1 LISNFSQACSTIEF
15 FVRVKNATRKFG
27 TKLGFMSNLF
37 DPITLRGLTIKN
49 RVWVSPMCQY
59 SAIDGVVG
67 DWHMAHLGAFATGE
81 AGLVMAEATGVVP
94 EGRISIACP
103 GIYND
108 EQIAAFKKINDFAHT
123 QGVAMG
129 IQLAH
134 AGRKGSTMRPT
145 DDHLM
150 ATAVEG
156 GWTTHSASA
165 QAYHGMPEPLALT
178 VPQIHQLV
186 KDFAHAAKN
195 AIKAGFDVIEI
206 HAAHGYL
213 LHQFYS
219 PLSNL
224 RTDEYGGSFENRVRF
239 LLEVTTAVRN
249 AIPESTPL
257 FIRISASDWSDE
269 GWQIIDSVELCK
281 QLKKIGVDL
290 IDVSSGGNL
299 HNAPIKPVPGY
310 QVPFAQA
317 IKVESDIAV
326 AAVGAITDPH
336 QAQEIVN
343 SNKADAVFLARAM
356 IRNPRWAMAAA
367 EELKEMISWPTPL
380 ERGRT
385 FRG

>member
-1 LISNFSQACSTIEF
+1 MN
-15 FVRVKNATRKFG
+15 
-27 TKLGFMSNLF
+27 NLF

-59 SAIDGVVG
+59 SATDGVVG

-81 AGLVMAEATGVVP
+81 AGLIMVEATGVVP

-108 EQIAAFKKINDFAHT
+108 DQISAFKKITDFAHT
-123 QGVAMG
+123 QDAAIG

-134 AGRKGSTMRPT
+134 AGRKGSTMRPA
-145 DDHLM
+145 DDHLI
-150 ATAVEG
+150 ATTAEG
-156 GWTTHSASA
+156 GWITHSASA
-165 QAYHGMPEPLALT
+165 QAYHGMPEPRALT
-178 VPQIHQLV
+178 IPQIHQLV

-195 AIKAGFDVIEI
+195 AIKAGFDLIEI

-219 PLSNL
+219 PLSNF
-224 RTDEYGGSFENRVRF
+224 RTDDYGGSFENRIRF
-239 LLEVTTAVRN
+239 LLEVSKAVRE
-249 AIPESTPL
+249 AIPDTTPL
-257 FIRISASDWSDE
+257 FIRISASDWAE
-269 GWQIIDSVELCK
+269 NGWQIVDSVELCK
-281 QLKKIGVDL
+281 QLKEIGVDL

-317 IKVESDIAV
+317 IKAESDIPV

-336 QAQEIVN
+336 QAQEIIN

-367 EELKEMISWPTPL
+367 EELKVMIDWPVQL

>member
-1 LISNFSQACSTIEF
+1 
-15 FVRVKNATRKFG
+15 
-27 TKLGFMSNLF
+27 MSNLF

-59 SAIDGVVG
+59 SATDGVVG

-81 AGLVMAEATGVVP
+81 AGLIMAEATGVVP

-145 DDHLM
+145 DDHLI
-150 ATAVEG
+150 ATPAEG

-165 QAYHGMPEPLALT
+165 QAYHGMPEPLELT

-186 KDFAHAAKN
+186 KDFASAAQN

-224 RTDEYGGSFENRVRF
+224 RTDEYGGSFENRTRF
-239 LLEVTTAVRN
+239 LMEVASAVRG
-249 AIPESTPL
+249 AIPESVPL
-257 FIRISASDWSDE
+257 MIRISASDWTDE
-269 GWQIIDSVELCK
+269 GWQIIDSIELCK
-281 QLKKIGVDL
+281 QLKEIGVDL

-317 IKVESDIAV
+317 IRVESDIAV

-336 QAQEIVN
+336 QAQEIIN
-343 SNKADAVFLARAM
+343 SGKADAVFLARAM

-367 EELKEMISWPTPL
+367 EELKVMINWPAPL

-385 FRG
+385 FKN